1 MKQVEIWGA
10 LNLDDAL
17 KKVKEEA
24 EKFGCVCWAVF
35 NMEKIYSTDSV
46 DGAYI
51 KVCGCTKAEYDEKV
65 RKEQEEWERQVREHK
80 ANIPALTEQYRKE
93 ARGLVIEEELEFWDK
108 CVPIRLNDLYQG
120 MELSCTLSI
129 IRVMKD
135 ESISLDERLVKA
147 HRVFDSQGHSGMS
160 ASLMFSMLC
169 KFCPNGDKLVEYLR
183 K

>member
-17 KKVKEEA
+17 KMVKAEA
-24 EKFGCVCWAVF
+24 EKFGCVCWAEF

-46 DGAYI
+46 DDACL
-51 KVCGCTKAEYDEKV
+51 KVCGCTKAEHEEKV
-65 RKEQEEWERQVREHK
+65 RKEQEEREHK
-80 ANIPALTEQYRKE
+80 ANIPNLVEKYRKE
-93 ARGLVIEEELEFWDK
+93 ARGLVIEEELEFWDE
-108 CVPIRLNDLYQG
+108 CVPIRLGDLYRG
-120 MELSCTLSI
+120 MELGCTLSI

-160 ASLMFSMLC
+160 ASLMFAMLC
-169 KFCPNGDKLVEYLR
+169 KFCPDGEKLVEYLR

>member
-17 KKVKEEA
+17 KKVKAEA
-24 EKFGCVCWAVF
+24 EKYGCVCWAEF

-46 DGAYI
+46 DDAYI
-51 KVCGCTKAEYDEKV
+51 KVCGCTKAERDAKEKQWHEEYE
-65 RKEQEEWERQVREHK
+65 RKEQEHK
-80 ANIPALTEQYRKE
+80 DNIPALTEKYRQE

-108 CVPIRLNDLYQG
+108 CVPIRLNDLYRG
-120 MELSCTLSI
+120 MELGCTLSI

-147 HRVFDSQGHSGMS
+147 HRVFYSQGHSGMS
-160 ASLMFSMLC
+160 ASLMFSMLY
-169 KFCPNGDKLVEYLR
+169 KFCPDGKKLVEYLR

>member
-17 KKVKEEA
+17 KMVKAEA
-24 EKFGCVCWAVF
+24 DKFGCVCWAEF
-35 NMEKIYSTDSV
+35 NMENIYSTDSV
-46 DGAYI
+46 DDAYI
-51 KVCGCTKAEYDEKV
+51 KVCGCTKAEHDEKV
-65 RKEQEEWERQVREHK
+65 RKEQEEWERQEREYK
-80 ANIPALTEQYRKE
+80 ANIPNLVEKYRKE

-120 MELSCTLSI
+120 MELGCTLSI

-169 KFCPNGDKLVEYLR
+169 KFCPDGEKLVEHLM

>member
-17 KKVKEEA
+17 KMVKAEA
-24 EKFGCVCWAVF
+24 EKFGCVCWAEF

-46 DGAYI
+46 DDAYL
-51 KVCGCTKAEYDEKV
+51 KVCGCTKAERDAKDKQWHEEYE
-65 RKEQEEWERQVREHK
+65 RKEQEHK
-80 ANIPALTEQYRKE
+80 DNIPALTEKYCQE

-120 MELSCTLSI
+120 MELGCTLDL
-129 IRVMKD
+129 IRIMRD
-135 ESISLDERLVKA
+135 ESLYWIERLDKA
-147 HRVFDSQGHSGMS
+147 RDMFYHQGHSGMS

-169 KFCPNGDKLVEYLR
+169 KFCPDGKKLVEYLR